1 MEAASDMTKHGPE
14 GMLLRLDDDRKLLSD
29 DSGRVFDPVSR
40 SWSGPDDR
48 EATAAGHGE
57 SPGSG
62 RSARRGAPIDLAE
75 AAHWLQRESG
85 HPVRVPVGVIG
96 PRDPSP
102 AQYAVA
108 EAVGSAL
115 AQAGFALI
123 CGGRS
128 GIMEAACKGAAAHGG
143 TAIGLLPDADPGHA
157 NPWASVVIAT
167 GIGEARNAII
177 ARAALCLVAI
187 GDSFGT
193 LSEVALGRQFGKT
206 VVALEGAA
214 RIDGVVPASTADEA
228 MAWVAACALGLAQGG
243 AARA

>member
-1 MEAASDMTKHGPE
+1 MMTDLGTQKIS
-14 GMLLRLDDDRKLLSD
+14 LWLDADRKRLSD
-29 DSGRVFDPVSR
+29 GAGRAFDPVSR
-40 SWSGPDDR
+40 AWRQATEGQATEGQAITGARGESSGRGRSSGPG
-48 EATAAGHGE
+48 T
-57 SPGSG
+57 
-62 RSARRGAPIDLAE
+62 PIDLVS

-108 EAVGSAL
+108 EAVGGAL

-177 ARAALCLVAI
+177 ARSALCLVAI

-214 RIDGVVPASTADEA
+214 RIDGVIAARTADEA

>member
-1 MEAASDMTKHGPE
+1 MMESGPQ
-14 GMLLRLDDDRKLLSD
+14 GHSLCLDAHRKRLSD
-29 DSGRVFDPVSR
+29 GSGRVFDPASR
-40 SWSGPDDR
+40 SWQ
-48 EATAAGHGE
+48 AAGDGE
-57 SPGSG
+57 LI
-62 RSARRGAPIDLAE
+62 SARRKASSTKEAPIDLL
-75 AAHWLQRESG
+75 AAARWLQRESG

-96 PRDPSP
+96 PRDPTP
-102 AQYAVA
+102 AQYAIA
-108 EAVGSAL
+108 EAVGGAL
-115 AQAGFALI
+115 AQAGLALI

-143 TAIGLLPDADPGHA
+143 TAIGLLPDADPGFA

-177 ARAALCLVAI
+177 ARSALCLVAI

-214 RIDGVVPASTADEA
+214 RIDGVVAAGTVDEA
-228 MAWVAACALGLAQGG
+228 MHWVAACALGLVQGG
-243 AARA
+243 ATRA

>member
-1 MEAASDMTKHGPE
+1 MDAASDMTKRGPE
-14 GMLLRLDDDRKLLSD
+14 GMLLWLDDDRRVLSD
-29 DSGRVFDPVSR
+29 DSGRVFDPASR
-40 SWSGPDDR
+40 SWGGPDDR

-75 AAHWLQRESG
+75 AARWLQRESG

-108 EAVGSAL
+108 EAVGGAL
-115 AQAGFALI
+115 AQTGFALI

-143 TAIGLLPDADPGHA
+143 LAIGLLPDADPAFA

-177 ARAALCLVAI
+177 ARSALCLVAI

-214 RIDGVVPASTADEA
+214 RLGGVVVAASVDEA
-228 MAWVAACALGLAQGG
+228 MHRVAACVLGLTEEG

>member
-1 MEAASDMTKHGPE
+1 MTDLGRQKIP
-14 GMLLRLDDDRKLLSD
+14 LWLDADRKRLSD
-29 DSGRVFDPVSR
+29 GAGRAFDPVHR
-40 SWSGPDDR
+40 TWR
-48 EATAAGHGE
+48 QATEGQAITGARGE
-57 SPGSG
+57 S
-62 RSARRGAPIDLAE
+62 SARGGSSGQGTPIDLAS

-102 AQYAVA
+102 AQYALA

-128 GIMEAACKGAAAHGG
+128 GIMEAACKGAAAYGG
-143 TAIGLLPDADPGHA
+143 AAIGLLPDADPGFA

-206 VVALEGAA
+206 VVALAGAA
-214 RIDGVVPASTADEA
+214 RIDGVIAASTADEA